1 MSEELC
7 DGVKMLI
14 ERMQTNPEDFD
25 YGGRLY
31 EHTNMIGEFFESPK
45 GHQRLW
51 FLSDKEKKA
60 LMGAYMDMH
69 RTKFTAGVVQSILNP
84 PDYDINMDRPYGT
97 PSKILAPANMM
108 KQARDILN
116 REFEKEYALRN
127 FEEHAKNHNIG
138 P

>member
-25 YGGRLY
+25 YTGRLY
-31 EHTNMIGEFFESPK
+31 EHHHMVNELFETPQ

-51 FLSDKEKKA
+51 FLSDVEKKA
-60 LMGAYMDMH
+60 LVDAYREMH
-69 RTKFTAGVVQSILNP
+69 KTKFTAGVVQSILNP
-84 PDYDINMDRPYGT
+84 PDYDINMDRPYKI
-97 PSKILAPANMM
+97 PSTLLAPQNLMN
-108 KQARDILN
+108 QAREILN
-116 REFEKEYALRN
+116 KEFEKEYA
-127 FEEHAKNHNIG
+127 KNHLIG

>member
-25 YGGRLY
+25 YMGRLY
-31 EHTNMIGEFFESPK
+31 EHHNMVNELFEVPK

-51 FLSDKEKKA
+51 FLSDVEKKA
-60 LMGAYMDMH
+60 LVDAYKEMH
-69 RTKFTAGVVQSILNP
+69 KTKFTAGVVQSILSP
-84 PDYDINMDRPYGT
+84 PDYDINMDRPYRNSST
-97 PSKILAPANMM
+97 IITSNAM
-108 KQARDILN
+108 KQQVKDLLEQ
-116 REFEKEYALRN
+116 EFEKEYA
-127 FEEHAKNHNIG
+127 KNSNIG

>member
-25 YGGRLY
+25 YTGRLY
-31 EHTNMIGEFFESPK
+31 EHHHMINELFETPQ

-51 FLSDKEKKA
+51 FLNDTEKQALKNAYKE
-60 LMGAYMDMH
+60 MH
-69 RTKFTAGVVQSILNP
+69 KTKFTAGVVQSILNP
-84 PDYDINMDRPYGT
+84 PDYDINMDRPYRNSSSLIAT
-97 PSKILAPANMM
+97 QNMV
-108 KQARDILN
+108 KEAEELLN
-116 REFEKEYALRN
+116 EQFDKEYALRN
-127 FEEHAKNHNIG
+127 FEEYAKNHN